1 MTNQLAAKI
10 VCQNPEC
17 QAPNPV
23 SHNFCAHCRTAI
35 PKVYLWTVGEDASS
49 LKVGQMLANNRYIVV
64 NSRVLLDT
72 KPGWQPEVVERVPEY
87 ITPYLRLIGHRPHVP
102 QVYGSVAFNRS
113 GRRTSTLWL
122 LEKAP
127 IYSEGLG
134 AAFAGRLMPELCE
147 SWKTAGS
154 MRQLNW
160 LWQIANLWDSMQVE
174 GVNKTLLHPEVL
186 RVEGGLLRTIE
197 LMPNGENPPKLA
209 ELGKLWKMWQKQ
221 ARIGIAQILDK
232 ICTGLVKEEV
242 TTATQLIALLDE
254 ALRTVGQKQFLN
266 CNYLTLSHTG
276 PTREQNE
283 DACYPPS
290 GDPLYQNT
298 GYDLSLA
305 IVCDGVGGH
314 QGGEVASNL
323 AIDTIHRRIE
333 NVLNKPENRYPD
345 SITIQIENSTCVAN
359 DQISLRNDSENRQ
372 ERERMGTTM
381 VMSLIYGH
389 EAYIAHI
396 GDSRVYR
403 ITRTGCHQMTLDD
416 DLATR
421 EVRLSGI
428 LYREALGMSSSGS
441 LFQALGMNSSTAL
454 HPNIRR
460 LIVDEECIF
469 LLCTD
474 GVSDRDR
481 VEQYWQTEILPVLEG
496 KVDLATA
503 CQRTINMANTHNGHD
518 NATIALVHCQ
528 VKQPVEAGQNTAI
541 QDFPADAT
549 TFVHSDTLLLSS
561 PETNTQDS
569 DRHRTRIPSMAAN
582 LSDLNKQ
589 KPLVLG
595 AIGLLALMAIG
606 AGGWFL
612 SQSAP
617 SSTTPTP
624 SSSPVD
630 TQTPTPSSSPADSQ
644 SPKPSSSPA
653 GIQSPTPSSSPTG
666 APPNSEPPPGKPLP
680 GGAPD
685 DPPPS

>member
-10 VCQNPEC
+10 ICQNPEC
-17 QAPNPV
+17 QAPNLV
-23 SHNFCAHCRTAI
+23 STNFCAHCRTAI
-35 PKVYLWTVGEDASS
+35 PKVYLWTVGEDAPS
-49 LKVGQMLANNRYIVV
+49 LKVGQTLMNNRYVV
-64 NSRVLLDT
+64 VSSRVILDL
-72 KPGWQPEVVERVPEY
+72 KPGWQPEVVEKVPDY

-102 QVYGSVAFNRS
+102 QVYGAIPLNRS
-113 GRRTSTLWL
+113 GRRTTTLWL

-134 AAFAGRLMPELCE
+134 AALAGKVMPEISE
-147 SWKTAGS
+147 SWKNAGS

-160 LWQIANLWDSMQVE
+160 LWQIANLWEPMQVE
-174 GVNKTLLHPEVL
+174 GVSKTLLHPELL

-197 LMPNGENPPKLA
+197 FMPNGDSNPKLA
-209 ELGKLWKMWQKQ
+209 ELGKLWKQWQKH
-221 ARIGIAQILDK
+221 ARIGIAQVLERV
-232 ICTGLVKEEV
+232 CNQLLKEEI
-242 TTATQLIALLDE
+242 TTATQLISILDE
-254 ALRTVGQKQFLN
+254 ALCTVGQKQFLN

-276 PTREQNE
+276 PTRAQNE

-314 QGGEVASNL
+314 QGGEVASSL
-323 AIDTIHRRIE
+323 AIDTIHRRIK
-333 NVLNKPENRYPD
+333 NVLDKPENRYPD

-381 VMSLIYGH
+381 VMTLVHGH

-460 LIVDEECIF
+460 TIVDEECIF
-469 LLCTD
+469 LLCSD

-481 VEQYWQTEILPVLEG
+481 VEQYWQKDILPVLEG

-503 CQRTINMANTHNGHD
+503 CQRTIDMANTYNGHD

-528 VKQPVEAGQNTAI
+528 VKQPVEAGQNTVL
-541 QDFPADAT
+541 QNFPAHAAT
-549 TFVHSDTLLLSS
+549 MVSPDTLLLSS
-561 PETNTQDS
+561 PETPSGNTERQ
-569 DRHRTRIPSMAAN
+569 RILTVGEAN
-582 LSDLNKQ
+582 AKGTSKQ
-589 KPLVLG
+589 SLLLG
-595 AIGLLALMAIG
+595 AIGSILLMSIG
-606 AGGWFL
+606 AGAWFIT
-612 SQSAP
+612 QGK
-617 SSTTPTP
+617 STPPVPTVTP
-624 SSSPVD
+624 SPVVNPSD
-630 TQTPTPSSSPADSQ
+630 KPQT
-644 SPKPSSSPA
+644 
-653 GIQSPTPSSSPTG
+653 
-666 APPNSEPPPGKPLP
+666 
-680 GGAPD
+680 
-685 DPPPS
+685 

>member
-1 MTNQLAAKI
+1 MTNQLATKI

-17 QAPNPV
+17 QAPNPA

-49 LKVGQMLANNRYIVV
+49 LKIGQTLANNRYVVV
-64 NSRVLLDT
+64 NNRVLLDT
-72 KPGWQPEVVERVPEY
+72 KPGWQPEVVERVPEF

-102 QVYGSVAFNRS
+102 QVYGSIAYNRS

-134 AAFAGRLMPELCE
+134 AALAGKVMPEIGE

-174 GVNKTLLHPEVL
+174 GVSRTLLHPELL
-186 RVEGGLLRTIE
+186 RVESSILRTIE
-197 LMPNGENPPKLA
+197 LMPNGDSPPKLA
-209 ELGKLWKMWQKQ
+209 ELGKIWKMWQKQ
-221 ARIGIAQILDK
+221 ARIGIAQVLEK
-232 ICTGLVKEEV
+232 ICDGLVKEEM

-254 ALRTVGQKQFLN
+254 ALRTIGQKQFLN
-266 CNYLTLSHTG
+266 CNYITLTHTG

-290 GDPLYQNT
+290 GDGLYQNT

-314 QGGEVASNL
+314 QGGEVASSL

-389 EAYIAHI
+389 EAYLAHI

-428 LYREALGMSSSGS
+428 LYREALGINGSGS

-469 LLCTD
+469 LLCSD

-518 NATIALVHCQ
+518 NATVALVHCQ
-528 VKQPVEAGQNTAI
+528 VKQPVEAGQTTTL
-541 QDFPADAT
+541 QDFPTDAT
-549 TFVHSDTLLLSS
+549 TAYAQSDTLLLSS
-561 PETNTQDS
+561 PETNTT
-569 DRHRTRIPSMAAN
+569 DRDRQGGLNEKTSAGSTSKKL
-582 LSDLNKQ
+582 LSI
-589 KPLVLG
+589 G
-595 AIGLLALMAIG
+595 AIVSLLLMALG

-612 SQSAP
+612 SQKPISTPPRISPSTVPSPSSVPSDP
-617 SSTTPTP
+617 SSTPP
-624 SSSPVD
+624 AASPINVPGD
-630 TQTPTPSSSPADSQ
+630 A
-644 SPKPSSSPA
+644 PK
-653 GIQSPTPSSSPTG
+653 
-666 APPNSEPPPGKPLP
+666 
-680 GGAPD
+680 
-685 DPPPS
+685 

>member
-10 VCQNPEC
+10 VCQNSEC

-35 PKVYLWTVGEDASS
+35 PKVYLWTLGEDAPS
-49 LKVGQMLANNRYIVV
+49 LKIGQTLANNRYVVV
-64 NSRVLLDT
+64 NNRVLLDT
-72 KPGWQPEVVERVPEY
+72 KPGWQPEVVERVPAF
-87 ITPYLRLIGHRPHVP
+87 ITPYLRLVGHRPHIP
-102 QVYGSVAFNRS
+102 QVYGAIPYNRS
-113 GRRTSTLWL
+113 GRRTTTLWL

-134 AAFAGRLMPELCE
+134 APFAGKVMPELSE
-147 SWKTAGS
+147 SWKNAGS

-160 LWQIANLWDSMQVE
+160 LWQIVNLWDSMHVE
-174 GVNKTLLHPEVL
+174 GVSRTLLHPELL
-186 RVEGGLLRTIE
+186 RVEGGLLRIIE
-197 LMPNGENPPKLA
+197 FMPNGDSPPKLA
-209 ELGKLWKMWQKQ
+209 QLGKVWKLLQKT
-221 ARIGIAQILDK
+221 ARIGIAQTLEKLCDRLI
-232 ICTGLVKEEV
+232 EEEI
-242 TTATQLIALLDE
+242 TTATQAIAILDE
-254 ALRTVGQKQFLN
+254 ALRTAGQKQFLN

-283 DACYPPS
+283 DSCYPDS
-290 GDPLYQNT
+290 GNPLYQNT

-314 QGGEVASNL
+314 QGGEVASSL

-333 NVLNKPENRYPD
+333 NVLDKPENRYPD

-381 VMSLIYGH
+381 VMTLVYGH

-421 EVRLSGI
+421 EVRLSGV
-428 LYREALGMSSSGS
+428 LYREALGMNSSGS

-469 LLCTD
+469 LLCSD

-481 VEQYWQTEILPVLEG
+481 VDQYWQSEILPVLEG

-518 NATIALVHCQ
+518 NATVALVHCQ
-528 VKQPVEAGQNTAI
+528 VKQPVEAGQSTI
-541 QDFPADAT
+541 LQDFPVDT
-549 TFVHSDTLLLSS
+549 TAFAHSDTLLLSS
-561 PETNTQDS
+561 PETNSGDIARKSISTEIGS
-569 DRHRTRIPSMAAN
+569 KNSTDRKNSLLRGFVGLI
-582 LSDLNKQ
+582 L
-589 KPLVLG
+589 LVGLG
-595 AIGLLALMAIG
+595 AGVWAISQGKSGL
-606 AGGWFL
+606 
-612 SQSAP
+612 SPTKPP
-617 SSTTPTP
+617 SSTATP
-624 SSSPVD
+624 SPTASP
-630 TQTPTPSSSPADSQ
+630 SESP
-644 SPKPSSSPA
+644 
-653 GIQSPTPSSSPTG
+653 
-666 APPNSEPPPGKPLP
+666 N
-680 GGAPD
+680 
-685 DPPPS
+685 

>member
-1 MTNQLAAKI
+1 
-10 VCQNPEC
+10 
-17 QAPNPV
+17 
-23 SHNFCAHCRTAI
+23 
-35 PKVYLWTVGEDASS
+35 
-49 LKVGQMLANNRYIVV
+49 
-64 NSRVLLDT
+64 
-72 KPGWQPEVVERVPEY
+72 
-87 ITPYLRLIGHRPHVP
+87 LIGHRPHVP
-102 QVYGSVAFNRS
+102 QVYGAVGFSRS
-113 GRRTSTLWL
+113 GRRSTTLWL

-134 AAFAGRLMPELCE
+134 AALAGKVMPELSE

-174 GVNKTLLHPEVL
+174 GVSKTLLQPELL

-197 LMPNGENPPKLA
+197 LTPNGASAPKLA
-209 ELGKLWKMWQKQ
+209 ELGKLWKSWQKT
-221 ARIGIAQILDK
+221 ARIGVAQVLEK
-232 ICTGLVKEEV
+232 ICDRLIKEDV

-266 CNYLTLSHTG
+266 CNYITLSHTG

-314 QGGEVASNL
+314 QGGEVASSL

-333 NVLNKPENRYPD
+333 NVLDKPENRYPD
-345 SITIQIENSTCVAN
+345 SIAIQIENSTCVAN

-372 ERERMGTTM
+372 ERARMGTTM
-381 VMSLIYGH
+381 VMTLIYGH

-416 DLATR
+416 DLASR
-421 EVRLSGI
+421 EVRLNGV
-428 LYREALGMSSSGS
+428 LYRQALGMSSSGS

-460 LIVDEECIF
+460 TIVDEECIF
-469 LLCTD
+469 LLCSD

-518 NATIALVHCQ
+518 NATVALVHCQ
-528 VKQPVEAGQNTAI
+528 VKQPVEAGQNTVL
-541 QDFPADAT
+541 QNFPADAA
-549 TFVHSDTLLLSS
+549 TFAHSDTLLLSS
-561 PETNTQDS
+561 PETERG
-569 DRHRTRIPSMAAN
+569 DRDRQRNRTVDAPIPIDKASTS
-582 LSDLNKQ
+582 LTDESK
-589 KPLVLG
+589 KPLIIG
-595 AIGLLALMAIG
+595 AIGLILLMAIG
-606 AGGWFL
+606 AGAWV
-612 SQSAP
+612 SQNK
-617 SSTTPTP
+617 STSTPQIDTP
-624 SSSPVD
+624 SPVVSPID
-630 TQTPTPSSSPADSQ
+630 A
-644 SPKPSSSPA
+644 PK
-653 GIQSPTPSSSPTG
+653 
-666 APPNSEPPPGKPLP
+666 
-680 GGAPD
+680 
-685 DPPPS
+685 

>member
-35 PKVYLWTVGEDASS
+35 PKVYLWAVGEDALS
-49 LKVGQMLANNRYIVV
+49 LKNGQMLANNRYLVV
-64 NSRVLLDT
+64 NNRVLLDT
-72 KPGWQPEVVERVPEY
+72 KPGWQPEVDKVPEY
-87 ITPYLRLIGHRPHVP
+87 ITPYLRLVGHRPHIP
-102 QVYGSVAFNRS
+102 EVYGSIPLNRS
-113 GRRTSTLWL
+113 GRRTTTLWL

-134 AAFAGRLMPELCE
+134 AAFAGRVMPEIGE
-147 SWKTAGS
+147 SWKTVGS

-160 LWQIANLWDSMQVE
+160 LWQIANLWDAMQVE
-174 GVNKTLLHPEVL
+174 GVNRTLLHPELL
-186 RVEGGLLRTIE
+186 RVEGGLLRVIE
-197 LMPNGENPPKLA
+197 FMPNGDTPPKLA
-209 ELGKLWKMWQKQ
+209 ELGKVWKLWQKQ
-221 ARIGIAQILDK
+221 ARMGIAQTLEKLCDRLISGD
-232 ICTGLVKEEV
+232 I
-242 TTATQLIALLDE
+242 TTATQAIAILDE
-254 ALRTVGQKQFLN
+254 ALRTIGQKQFLN
-266 CNYLTLSHTG
+266 CNYITQTHTG

-283 DACYPPS
+283 DACYPS
-290 GDPLYQNT
+290 GGELFQNT

-314 QGGEVASNL
+314 QGGEVASSL

-333 NVLNKPENRYPD
+333 SVLDKPENRYPD
-345 SITIQIENSTCVAN
+345 SIAIQIENSTCVAN

-389 EAYIAHI
+389 EAYFAHI
-396 GDSRVYR
+396 GDSRLYR

-428 LYREALGMSSSGS
+428 VYREALGIASAGS

-460 LIVDEECIF
+460 TIVDEECIF
-469 LLCTD
+469 LLCSD

-481 VEQYWQTEILPVLEG
+481 VDQYWQTEILPVLEG

-518 NATIALVHCQ
+518 NSTVALVHCQ
-528 VKQPVEAGQNTAI
+528 VKQPVEAGQNTAL
-541 QDFPADAT
+541 QDFPTAPT
-549 TFVHSDTLLLSS
+549 SFVQSDTLLLSS
-561 PETNTQDS
+561 PETSHEGSNHQQGRADDGATTS
-569 DRHRTRIPSMAAN
+569 AS
-582 LSDLNKQ
+582 K
-589 KPLVLG
+589 KPILIG
-595 AIGLLALMAIG
+595 AIGLVLLAAI
-606 AGGWFL
+606 AGGGWL
-612 SQSAP
+612 ISRGGSSSTPTIAP
-617 SSTTPTP
+617 SNP
-624 SSSPVD
+624 PV
-630 TQTPTPSSSPADSQ
+630 
-644 SPKPSSSPA
+644 
-653 GIQSPTPSSSPTG
+653 
-666 APPNSEPPPGKPLP
+666 E
-680 GGAPD
+680 APD
-685 DPPPS
+685 ETPPSPPQ

>member
-1 MTNQLAAKI
+1 MTNHTAAKI

-17 QAPNPV
+17 QAPNPA

-35 PKVYLWTVGEDASS
+35 PKVYLWAVGEDALT
-49 LKVGQMLANNRYIVV
+49 LKTGQTLANNRYLAV
-64 NSRVLLDT
+64 NNRVLLDT
-72 KPGWQPEVVERVPEY
+72 KPGWQPEVIDRVPEF
-87 ITPYLRLIGHRPHVP
+87 ITPYLRLVAHRPHVP
-102 QVYGSVAFNRS
+102 QVYGSVALNRS

-134 AAFAGRLMPELCE
+134 AALAGKVMPELSE
-147 SWKTAGS
+147 SWKTVGS

-160 LWQIANLWDSMQVE
+160 LWQIANLWDAMAVE
-174 GVNKTLLHPEVL
+174 GVSRTLLHPEVL
-186 RVEGGLLRTIE
+186 RVEGGLMRAIE
-197 LMPNGENPPKLA
+197 LMPNGDSPPKLA
-209 ELGKLWKMWQKQ
+209 ELGKLWKLWQKQ
-221 ARIGIAQILDK
+221 ARIGIAQALEK
-232 ICTGLVKEEV
+232 ICDRLIKEDV

-266 CNYLTLSHTG
+266 CNYITLTHTG

-290 GDPLYQNT
+290 SNGLYQKT
-298 GYDLSLA
+298 GFELSLA

-323 AIDTIHRRIE
+323 AIDTIQRRIE
-333 NVLNKPENRYPD
+333 NVLDKPENRYPD
-345 SITIQIENSTCVAN
+345 SIAIQIENSTCVAN
-359 DQISLRNDSENRQ
+359 DQISLRNDSKNRQ

-396 GDSRVYR
+396 GDSRLYR

-421 EVRLSGI
+421 EVRLSGV
-428 LYREALGMSSSGS
+428 LYRQALGMSSSGS

-460 LIVDEECIF
+460 TIVDEECIF
-469 LLCTD
+469 LLCSD

-481 VEQYWQTEILPVLEG
+481 VEQYWQSEILPVLEG

-503 CQRTINMANTHNGHD
+503 CQRTINMANTQNGHD
-518 NATIALVHCQ
+518 NATVALVHCQ

-541 QDFPADAT
+541 QDFPANAT
-549 TFVHSDTLLLSS
+549 TTFTQTDTLLLSS
-561 PETNTQDS
+561 PETNSKDRQRTMTTQAEVPDS
-569 DRHRTRIPSMAAN
+569 PRR
-582 LSDLNKQ
+582 Q
-589 KPLVLG
+589 PLLLG
-595 AIGLLALMAIG
+595 AIGAIVLMAIG

-612 SQSAP
+612 SQGQPNSTPAASPSPAIAP
-617 SSTTPTP
+617 SPAVTP
-624 SSSPVD
+624 
-630 TQTPTPSSSPADSQ
+630 
-644 SPKPSSSPA
+644 
-653 GIQSPTPSSSPTG
+653 I
-666 APPNSEPPPGKPLP
+666 EPGVQ
-680 GGAPD
+680 
-685 DPPPS
+685 

>member
-1 MTNQLAAKI
+1 MTNPIAAKI

-17 QAPNPV
+17 QAPNPA

-35 PKVYLWTVGEDASS
+35 PKVYLWTVGEDAPS
-49 LKVGQMLANNRYIVV
+49 LKIGQTLGNNRYIVV
-64 NSRVLLDT
+64 NNRVLLDT
-72 KPGWQPEVVERVPEY
+72 KPGWQPEIVDRVPEY
-87 ITPYLRLIGHRPHVP
+87 ITPYLRLVGHRPHVP
-102 QVYGSVAFNRS
+102 QVYGAVGFSRS
-113 GRRTSTLWL
+113 GRRSTTLWL

-134 AAFAGRLMPELCE
+134 AALAGKVMPELSE

-174 GVNKTLLHPEVL
+174 GVSKTLLQPELL

-197 LMPNGENPPKLA
+197 LTPNGASAPKLA
-209 ELGKLWKMWQKQ
+209 ELGKLWKSWQKN
-221 ARIGIAQILDK
+221 ARIGIAQVLEK
-232 ICTGLVKEEV
+232 ICDRLIKEDV

-266 CNYLTLSHTG
+266 CNYITLSHTG
-276 PTREQNE
+276 PKREQNE

-314 QGGEVASNL
+314 QGGEVASSL

-333 NVLNKPENRYPD
+333 NVLDKPENRYPD
-345 SITIQIENSTCVAN
+345 SIAIQIENSTCVAN

-372 ERERMGTTM
+372 ERARMGTTM

-421 EVRLSGI
+421 EVRLNGV
-428 LYREALGMSSSGS
+428 LYRQALGMSSSGS

-460 LIVDEECIF
+460 TIVDEECIF
-469 LLCTD
+469 LLCSD
-474 GVSDRDR
+474 GVSDLDR

-503 CQRTINMANTHNGHD
+503 CQRTINMANTQNGHD
-518 NATIALVHCQ
+518 NATVALVHCQ
-528 VKQPVEAGQNTAI
+528 VKQPVEAGQNTTL
-541 QDFPADAT
+541 QDFPADAA
-549 TFVHSDTLLLSS
+549 TFAHSDTLLLSS
-561 PETNTQDS
+561 PETERG
-569 DRHRTRIPSMAAN
+569 DRDRQRNRTVGASIPIDKASTS
-582 LSDLNKQ
+582 LTDESK
-589 KPLVLG
+589 KPLIIG
-595 AIGLLALMAIG
+595 AIGLILLMAIG
-606 AGGWFL
+606 AGAWVL
-612 SQSAP
+612 SQSQ
-617 SSTTPTP
+617 STSTPP
-624 SSSPVD
+624 VGIPSPVV
-630 TQTPTPSSSPADSQ
+630 SPIDA
-644 SPKPSSSPA
+644 PK
-653 GIQSPTPSSSPTG
+653 
-666 APPNSEPPPGKPLP
+666 
-680 GGAPD
+680 
-685 DPPPS
+685 

>member
-1 MTNQLAAKI
+1 MTNQLAVKI

-49 LKVGQMLANNRYIVV
+49 LKPGQMLGNNRYIVV

-72 KPGWQPEVVERVPEY
+72 KPGWQPEVVERVPAH
-87 ITPYLRLIGHRPHVP
+87 ITPYLRLIEHRPHVP
-102 QVYGSVAFNRS
+102 QVYGAIPFNRS
-113 GRRTSTLWL
+113 GRRTTTLWL
-122 LEKAP
+122 LEKGP

-134 AAFAGRLMPELCE
+134 AALAGKVMPEISE
-147 SWKTAGS
+147 SWKNAGS

-160 LWQIANLWDSMQVE
+160 LWQIANLWEPMQAE
-174 GVNKTLLHPEVL
+174 GVSRTLIHPELL
-186 RVEGGLLRTIE
+186 RVEGGLLRIIE
-197 LMPNGENPPKLA
+197 FMPNGDSAPKLA
-209 ELGKLWKMWQKQ
+209 ELGKVWKLWQKNT
-221 ARIGIAQILDK
+221 RIGVAQTLEK
-232 ICTGLVKEEV
+232 ISDRLIKEDI
-242 TTATQLIALLDE
+242 TTAQQLIALLDE

-266 CNYLTLSHTG
+266 CNYITLTHTG

-283 DACYPPS
+283 DSCYPPS
-290 GDPLYQNT
+290 GNQLYQNT

-314 QGGEVASNL
+314 QVGEVASSL

-333 NVLNKPENRYPD
+333 SVLDKPENRYPD

-428 LYREALGMSSSGS
+428 LYREALGLSSSGS

-460 LIVDEECIF
+460 TILDEECIF
-469 LLCTD
+469 LLCSD

-503 CQRTINMANTHNGHD
+503 CQRTINMANTQNGHD
-518 NATIALVHCQ
+518 NATVALVHCQ
-528 VKQPVEAGQNTAI
+528 VKQPVEAGQNI
-541 QDFPADAT
+541 VLQDFPADAAN
-549 TFVHSDTLLLSS
+549 FVRSDTLLLSS
-561 PETNTQDS
+561 PEISGDV
-569 DRHRTRIPSMAAN
+569 DRQRNPFGSAPVGVKSIT
-582 LSDLNKQ
+582 K
-589 KPLVLG
+589 KPLLLG
-595 AIGLLALMAIG
+595 AIGLILLTAIG
-606 AGGWFL
+606 AGAWFF
-612 SQSAP
+612 SQGKSP
-617 SSTTPTP
+617 SSLPAA
-624 SSSPVD
+624 SP
-630 TQTPTPSSSPADSQ
+630 SPAI
-644 SPKPSSSPA
+644 SPA
-653 GIQSPTPSSSPTG
+653 ASP
-666 APPNSEPPPGKPLP
+666 E
-680 GGAPD
+680 
-685 DPPPS
+685 

>member
-1 MTNQLAAKI
+1 MTNQLATKI
-10 VCQNPEC
+10 VCPNPEC
-17 QAPNPV
+17 QAPNLV

-35 PKVYLWTVGEDASS
+35 PKVYLWAVGEDVSS
-49 LKVGQMLANNRYIVV
+49 LKVGQTLANNRYVVV

-72 KPGWQPEVVERVPEY
+72 KPGWQPEVVEKVPDF
-87 ITPYLRLIGHRPHVP
+87 ITPYLHLVEHRPHVP
-102 QVYGSVAFNRS
+102 QVYGAIALNRS

-122 LEKAP
+122 LEKVP

-134 AAFAGRLMPELCE
+134 AAFAGKLMPEISE
-147 SWKTAGS
+147 SWKGAGS

-160 LWQIANLWDSMQVE
+160 LWQIANMWDPMQTE
-174 GVNKTLLHPEVL
+174 GVNRTLLHQEVL
-186 RVEGGLLRTIE
+186 RVEGGLVRAIE
-197 LMPNGENPPKLA
+197 LMPNGDSKPKLA
-209 ELGKLWKMWQKQ
+209 ELGKLWKHWQKH
-221 ARIGIAQILDK
+221 ARIGIAQTLEK
-232 ICTGLVKEEV
+232 ICNGLLKEEIV
-242 TTATQLIALLDE
+242 TATQLIALLDE

-314 QGGEVASNL
+314 QGGEVASGL
-323 AIDTIHRRIE
+323 AIDTIHRRVK
-333 NVLNKPENRYPD
+333 NVLDKPENRYPD
-345 SITIQIENSTCVAN
+345 SIAIQIENSTCIAN

-381 VMSLIYGH
+381 VMTLVYGH

-421 EVRLSGI
+421 EVRLNGI
-428 LYREALGMSSSGS
+428 LYRQALGMSSSGS

-460 LIVDEECIF
+460 MIVDEECIF
-469 LLCTD
+469 MLCSD

-481 VEQYWQTEILPVLEG
+481 VDQYWQTEILPVLEG

-518 NATIALVHCQ
+518 NSTVALVHCQ
-528 VKQPVEAGQNTAI
+528 VKQPVEAGQNTASE
-541 QDFPADAT
+541 FPTDAT
-549 TFVHSDTLLLSS
+549 STLAHTDTLLLANPESPSGNINRQRVQTIGEKSS
-561 PETNTQDS
+561 NS
-569 DRHRTRIPSMAAN
+569 NS
-582 LSDLNKQ
+582 K
-589 KPLVLG
+589 KPLLLG
-595 AIGLLALMAIG
+595 AISLVLLVALGG
-606 AGGWFL
+606 AWVVT
-612 SQSAP
+612 QS
-617 SSTTPTP
+617 
-624 SSSPVD
+624 
-630 TQTPTPSSSPADSQ
+630 
-644 SPKPSSSPA
+644 KPSVPA
-653 GIQSPTPSSSPTG
+653 STSTP
-666 APPNSEPPPGKPLP
+666 K
-680 GGAPD
+680 
-685 DPPPS
+685 

>member
-10 VCQNPEC
+10 ICQNPEC
-17 QAPNPV
+17 QAPNLV
-23 SHNFCAHCRTAI
+23 SNNFCAHCRTAI
-35 PKVYLWTVGEDASS
+35 PKVYLWTVGEDAPT
-49 LKVGQMLANNRYIVV
+49 LKVGQTLMNNRYVV
-64 NSRVLLDT
+64 VSSRVLLDL
-72 KPGWQPEVVERVPEY
+72 KPGWQPEVVEKVPEY
-87 ITPYLRLIGHRPHVP
+87 ITPYLRLIGHRPHIP
-102 QVYGSVAFNRS
+102 QVYGAIPLNRS
-113 GRRTSTLWL
+113 GRRTTTLWL

-134 AAFAGRLMPELCE
+134 AALAGKVMPEISE
-147 SWKTAGS
+147 SWKNAGS

-160 LWQIANLWDSMQVE
+160 LWQIANLWDPMQVE
-174 GVNKTLLHPEVL
+174 GVSKTLLHPELL

-197 LMPNGENPPKLA
+197 FMPNGDSNPKLA
-209 ELGKLWKMWQKQ
+209 ELGKLWKQWQKH
-221 ARIGIAQILDK
+221 ARIGIAQVLERV
-232 ICTGLVKEEV
+232 CNQLLKEEI
-242 TTATQLIALLDE
+242 TTATQLIAMLDE

-283 DACYPPS
+283 DSCYPPS

-298 GYDLSLA
+298 GYDLSLT

-314 QGGEVASNL
+314 QGGEVASSL
-323 AIDTIHRRIE
+323 AIDTIQRRITT
-333 NVLNKPENRYPD
+333 VLDKPENRYPD

-381 VMSLIYGH
+381 VMTLVHGH

-460 LIVDEECIF
+460 TIVDEECIF
-469 LLCTD
+469 LLCSD

-481 VEQYWQTEILPVLEG
+481 VEQYWQKEILPVLEG

-503 CQRTINMANTHNGHD
+503 CQRTINMANTYNGHD

-528 VKQPVEAGQNTAI
+528 VKQPVEAGQNTVL
-541 QDFPADAT
+541 QDFPANAAT
-549 TFVHSDTLLLSS
+549 MVSPDTLLLSS
-561 PETNTQDS
+561 PETPSGNIERQ
-569 DRHRTRIPSMAAN
+569 RILTVGEASTKGA
-582 LSDLNKQ
+582 SK
-589 KPLVLG
+589 KPLFLA
-595 AIGLLALMAIG
+595 AIGLILLMSIG
-606 AGGWFL
+606 AAAWFVT
-612 SQSAP
+612 QSKSNPPVPTISP
-617 SSTTPTP
+617 SPIVSP
-624 SSSPVD
+624 SEQP
-630 TQTPTPSSSPADSQ
+630 Q
-644 SPKPSSSPA
+644 
-653 GIQSPTPSSSPTG
+653 
-666 APPNSEPPPGKPLP
+666 
-680 GGAPD
+680 
-685 DPPPS
+685 

>member
-1 MTNQLAAKI
+1 MTNQLAVKI

-17 QAPNPV
+17 QAPNPA

-35 PKVYLWTVGEDASS
+35 PKVYLWAVGEDASS
-49 LKVGQMLANNRYIVV
+49 LKAGQTLANNRYVAV
-64 NSRVLLDT
+64 NNRVLLDT
-72 KPGWQPEVVERVPEY
+72 KPGWQPEVVEKVPEF

-102 QVYGSVAFNRS
+102 QVYGSVTYNRS
-113 GRRTSTLWL
+113 GRRTSVLWL

-134 AAFAGRLMPELCE
+134 AALAGKVMPELSE

-160 LWQIANLWDSMQVE
+160 LWQIANLWDSMEVE
-174 GVNKTLLHPEVL
+174 GVSRTLLHPEVL
-186 RVEGGLLRTIE
+186 RVEGGLLRAIE
-197 LMPNGENPPKLA
+197 LMPNGDSPPKLA
-209 ELGKLWKMWQKQ
+209 ELGKIWKMWQKQ
-221 ARIGIAQILDK
+221 ARIGIAQTLEK
-232 ICTGLVKEEV
+232 IVDRLVKEEFS
-242 TTATQLIALLDE
+242 TATQLIASIDE

-266 CNYLTLSHTG
+266 CNYITLTHTG

-290 GDPLYQNT
+290 GNGMYQNT

-323 AIDTIHRRIE
+323 AIETIHRRIE
-333 NVLNKPENRYPD
+333 TVLDKPENRYPD
-345 SITIQIENSTCVAN
+345 SISIQIENSTCIAN
-359 DQISLRNDSENRQ
+359 DRISHLNDSENRQ

-389 EAYIAHI
+389 EAYFAHI
-396 GDSRVYR
+396 GDSRLYR

-421 EVRLSGI
+421 EVRLSGV
-428 LYREALGMSSSGS
+428 LYREALGMNSSGS
-441 LFQALGMNSSTAL
+441 LYQALGMNSSSSL

-460 LIVDEECIF
+460 TIVDEECIF
-469 LLCTD
+469 LLCSD

-518 NATIALVHCQ
+518 NATVALVHCQ
-528 VKQPVEAGQNTAI
+528 VKQPVEAGQNTTL
-541 QDFPADAT
+541 QDFPADVST
-549 TFVHSDTLLLSS
+549 YVHTDTLLLSS
-561 PETNTQDS
+561 PESSADGHTRQQHS
-569 DRHRTRIPSMAAN
+569 PVDRSVATPTATT
-582 LSDLNKQ
+582 KQ
-589 KPLVLG
+589 PLVLG
-595 AIGLLALMAIG
+595 AIGLALLMAIG

-612 SQSAP
+612 SQGNSSVPAP
-617 SSTTPTP
+617 VA
-624 SSSPVD
+624 SP
-630 TQTPTPSSSPADSQ
+630 SPAAIPDA
-644 SPKPSSSPA
+644 PPPDLPSPA
-653 GIQSPTPSSSPTG
+653 AIPGN
-666 APPNSEPPPGKPLP
+666 PPAN
-680 GGAPD
+680 
-685 DPPPS
+685 